1 MDNKTVKKQIEV
13 LVVPNSRKA
22 EVIKI
27 NDTSYKVKVDVPPV
41 EGKANLRLVSI
52 LADYFKVH
60 KSSITIVKGNLSK
73 RKLVEIN

>member
-1 MDNKTVKKQIEV
+1 MDNKAAKRQIEV

-27 NDTSYKVKVDVPPV
+27 TDTSYKVKVDVPPV